1 MIRRKHTDRNAA
13 TDELSAWI
21 RQHPETWEN
30 DVAPLDQQ
38 RLDDFTQTV
47 LLRAQQLSGLDAK
60 AVRHHRR
67 RRWIV
72 GVSLSMALVTAGG
85 VGVAALFR
93 GGQPSK
99 PQLGVVC
106 QDLLGE
112 GRNMIVLPA
121 TDDPIGDCSA
131 LWREGRFT
139 KPGDSDISIP
149 ELTACISA
157 NGEIIQV
164 QPLSLGNCGELGLRE
179 ADEQLDAQSK
189 QLVAFA
195 DRITEEVN
203 LTEPCLNA
211 AAAST
216 RSQRVVDDFQLEG
229 WRVEIRPDS
238 VSATCTKAAVIVEQR
253 TVQIAQYNQ

>member
-1 MIRRKHTDRNAA
+1 MIRRKHTDRNAP

-21 RQHPETWEN
+21 RQHPETWGN
-30 DVAPLDQQ
+30 DLAPLDQQ
-38 RLDDFTQTV
+38 RLNDFTQAV
-47 LLRAQQLSGLDAK
+47 LSRAQQLLGHDAK
-60 AVRHHRR
+60 AVRHRHR

-72 GVSLSMALVTAGG
+72 GVSLSMALVTASG

-157 NGEIIQV
+157 NGAVIQV
-164 QPLSLGNCGELGLRE
+164 QPLSLGNCGELGLRD
-179 ADEQLDAQSK
+179 ADERLDAQSK
-189 QLVAFA
+189 RLVALN
-195 DRITEEVN
+195 DRISNEVN
-203 LTEPCLNA
+203 GAEPCLDASA
-211 AAAST
+211 ALRRA
-216 RSQRVVDDFQLEG
+216 QQIVDDFELSE
-229 WRVEIRPDS
+229 WKVEIRSES
-238 VSATCTKAAVIVEQR
+238 VGATCAKATVISEQH
-253 TVQIAQYNQ
+253 TVQIFSYQQ